1 MKNITNIVA
10 KKMEDGTTSIELL
23 NDDGIVA
30 SENIGNVE
38 YKEMT
43 ADEKEVQKLK
53 REIGQRLIVEIEN
66 WAGCHLV

>member
-1 MKNITNIVA
+1 MKDITKIVA
-10 KKMEDGTTSIELL
+10 KKLEDGTTSLELL

-30 SENIGNVE
+30 SENMGNIE

-53 REIGQRLIVEIEN
+53 IEIGQHLIAEIEN